1 MAMKPSCL
9 RPSSPMIWGNMKTIV
24 IANRKGGVGKT
35 TVAYNLGAAYALAG
49 RRVCFLDID
58 SQANLSTLCRV
69 APSGL
74 ESFKAAEIVNLSERL
89 AIVPASKAFALLENE
104 VNQLIDRN
112 GYIRAKILPRLAAF
126 DYCIIDTAPGLS
138 ILNVNALCA
147 ADMVHIIV
155 NADSFSLAG
164 LVEMREI
171 LDQVRTINTGL
182 EYRII
187 LNAAMKGRR
196 LTDAALS
203 ALRSEAGYS
212 GIEIPNRQHFA
223 DSNALRKPAIDAPDI
238 LGPFQKLAGEI

>member
-1 MAMKPSCL
+1 
-9 RPSSPMIWGNMKTIV
+9 MKTIV
-24 IANRKGGVGKT
+24 VANRKGGVGKT
-35 TVAYNLGAAYALAG
+35 TVAYNLGAAYSVAG
-49 RRVCFLDID
+49 NRVCFLDLD

-69 APSGL
+69 EPSSL
-74 ESFKAAEIVNLSERL
+74 ERFKAAQVVDLSGYL
-89 AIVPASKAFALLENE
+89 SIVPASKAFPMLENE

-112 GYIRAKILPRLAAF
+112 GYIRTQILPRLADF

-138 ILNVNALCA
+138 ILNINALCA

-171 LDQVRTINTGL
+171 LDQVKTINPGL

-196 LTDAALS
+196 LTDAALT
-203 ALRSEAGYS
+203 ALRNEPGYS

-223 DSNALRKPAIDAPDI
+223 DSNALRKPAIDSADI
-238 LGPFQKLAGEI
+238 LGPFQKLVGEI